1 MSNESIT
8 DIICKSLSLLAH
20 ELLIKAIK
28 APLSYRVYTIP
39 KRSGG
44 KRTIA
49 QPTAEIKNI
58 QRCIVKTVLDPLPT
72 SDISTAYKKDI
83 SIKDNAEKHLGKK
96 FILKMDFKDFFPSI
110 RPEDLIKSLERNNV
124 ILSSVDR
131 KILIL
136 FLFRRN
142 KYGRFELSVGA
153 PSSPIIS
160 NIVMYEFDI
169 AVKEYCEKHNIVFTR
184 YADDLTFSSNSI
196 EEIKKTPAIIKSNLI
211 SMDSPKL
218 VINEK
223 KTHLISKGRS
233 QRVTGVTLT
242 HDNKLSIGRNL
253 RKKIRA
259 MLHLYKNNKLEHND
273 IPYLHGIISH
283 MRNIEPEYFNK
294 LLESYGDVLFKD
306 LAKESF
312 NVSKVN
318 K

>member
-8 DIICKSLSLLAH
+8 DTICNSLSLLAH
-20 ELLIKAIK
+20 ELLIKAMK
-28 APLSYRVYTIP
+28 APSSYRIYTIP

-49 QPTAEIKNI
+49 QPTAEVKNI
-58 QRCIVKTVLDPLPT
+58 QRCIVRTVLDPLPT
-72 SDISTAYKKDI
+72 SDISTAYKRDL
-83 SIKDNAEKHLGKK
+83 SIKDNAKKHLGKK

-110 RPEDLIKSLERNNV
+110 YPEDLIKSLERCDIKLNS
-124 ILSSVDR
+124 IDR

-153 PSSPIIS
+153 PSSPIVS

-169 AVKEYCEKHNIVFTR
+169 AVKEYCEKHSIVFTR

-196 EEIKKTPAIIKSNLI
+196 EEIKKIPTFIKHNLM

-218 VINEK
+218 AINEK
-223 KTHLISKGRS
+223 KTHLVSKGRS
-233 QRVTGVTLT
+233 QRVTGVILT
-242 HDNKLSIGRNL
+242 HDDKLSIGRNL

-259 MLHLYKNNKLEHND
+259 MLHLYKANRLEHND
-273 IPYLHGIISH
+273 IPYLHGIVSH
-283 MRNIEPEYFNK
+283 MRNIEPEHFNK
-294 LLESYGDVLFKD
+294 LLEFYGDVIFKE
-306 LAKESF
+306 LAKASF
-312 NVSKVN
+312 NISKVKN
-318 K
+318 